1 MARIAQSVGHGGANR
16 EADVRVVQG
25 LLNRYVRLL
34 GLKALKVDGRIGP
47 ATVGAIR
54 AFQHKLVGLKQV
66 DGRVDPNGR
75 TLKLL
80 LAHLSPYKPAPG
92 SVSAARLSGASWFR
106 NQQAK
111 YPNSDSL
118 TTLDGSFKKKVE
130 PFLAALKAAG
140 VAVRISSTRRNKH
153 RAYVMHH
160 CWMIAK
166 GKLSAAEVPLDPECD
181 IVWDHGSAAASVDAA
196 KAMVECFALRY
207 QPSLNSR
214 HIAGRAIDMTLSW
227 TGEVKIKDALGRVHS
242 LASPQDGSNPTLHK
256 VAATY
261 GVIKNLKDPPHW
273 SDTGG

>member
-16 EADVRVVQG
+16 DADVRVVQG

-75 TLKLL
+75 TFKLL

-140 VAVRISSTRRNKH
+140 VGVRISSTRRNKH

-181 IVWDHGSAAASVDAA
+181 ILWDHGSAAASVDAA
-196 KAMVECFALRY
+196 QAMVECFGLRY

-227 TGEVKIKDALGRVHS
+227 AGEVKIKDALGRVHS
-242 LASPQDGSNPTLHK
+242 TASPQDGSNPTLHK

-273 SDTGG
+273 SDTGN